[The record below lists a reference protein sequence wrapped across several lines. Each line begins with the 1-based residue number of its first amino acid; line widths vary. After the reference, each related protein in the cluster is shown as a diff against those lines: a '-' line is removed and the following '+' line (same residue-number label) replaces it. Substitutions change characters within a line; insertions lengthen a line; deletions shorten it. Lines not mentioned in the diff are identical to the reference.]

1 MKDAGLAGKFRGSSN
16 GVIPSCPS
24 GAGWHEWGVCFP
36 AAVLFQTFEFL
47 IFFTSLLAVY
57 WLLRERRKQNW
68 LLLVASL
75 VFYGWVEPW
84 WVLLILTTCVVD
96 FTAARLLTD
105 RLHQRKRWLVLS
117 LLTNFTILGTYKYF
131 DFFSTSVAQ
140 SFGKFGWEVHPFLLQ
155 VALPAGISFYTFQS
169 ASYVVDVYR
178 RQMEVRRSLPEYILF
193 VSFFPHLVAGPIQRA
208 HFLLSQIE
216 MPRVFDARVV
226 RMALVLI
233 TWGFFKKLVI
243 ADNAAMVV
251 GKVFTLESP
260 SFPVLWAGVFAF
272 GVQIYADFSAYTD
285 IARGISRLLGFE
297 LCRNFNHP
305 YSADSP
311 PDFWRR
317 WHISLSNWFRDYVY
331 IPLGGSRCSV
341 AKQCR
346 NLLLTFLLSGLWH
359 GAAWNFILWGAWHG
373 MLLVLWLL
381 WSKAPEALRPE
392 RLPRWSRVI
401 LTFVLVHIGWMMFRE
416 NSLDHLLRHLTLNP
430 FAADQEQWR
439 MGLFFVAQTFLYAFP
454 IYLHPLLDRW
464 LQRHPEAAAES
475 YSGWRW
481 TWAAAGLTV
490 LLYVGI
496 ILLRS
501 PAGSDFIYFQF

>member
-1 MKDAGLAGKFRGSSN
+1 M
-16 GVIPSCPS
+16 V
-24 GAGWHEWGVCFP
+24 
-36 AAVLFQTFEFL
+36 FQSLEFL
-47 IFFTSLLAVY
+47 RFFVPLLAVY
-57 WLLRERRKQNW
+57 WLLRDRRAQNW

-84 WVLLILTTCVVD
+84 WVALILTTCVVD

-105 RLHQRKRWLVLS
+105 RPHQRKRWLVLS
-117 LLTNFTILGTYKYF
+117 LVTNFAILCTYKYF
-131 DFFSTSVAQ
+131 DFFSMSVAGLLEQ
-140 SFGKFGWEVHPFLLQ
+140 FGIQAHPFLLK

-216 MPRVFDARVV
+216 LPRVFDARIA
-226 RMALVLI
+226 RNAMVLI
-233 TWGFFKKLVI
+233 LWGFFKKLVI

-251 GKVFTLESP
+251 GKVFSLDEP

-297 LCRNFNHP
+297 LCRNFDHP
-305 YSADSP
+305 YLADSP

-331 IPLGGSRCSV
+331 IPLGGSRCSL
-341 AKQCR
+341 ARQCR

-359 GAAWNFILWGAWHG
+359 GAAWNFVLWGAWHG
-373 MLLVLWLL
+373 VLLVIWLL
-381 WSKAPEALRPE
+381 WSKAPPSLRPE
-392 RLPRWSRVI
+392 RLPRWFRVI
-401 LTFVLVHIGWMMFRE
+401 LTFVLVHIGWLMFRE
-416 NSLDHLLRHLTLNP
+416 NSIDHLLRHLTLSP
-430 FAADQEQWR
+430 FAADATQWR
-439 MGLFFVAQTFLYAFP
+439 MALFFVAQTLLFAFP
-454 IYLHPLLDRW
+454 IYLHPWVDRE
-464 LQRHPEAAAES
+464 LARHPQAAAEHFP
-475 YSGWRW
+475 GWGW
-481 TWAAAGLTV
+481 TLAGIGMASF
-490 LLYVGI
+490 LYLGL